1 MKRKILTIK
10 EASQLID
17 GITEYRIRQMCISGQ
32 LSCFRAGK
40 KYLISEEVLYKAV
53 FGEPNKKSPNPFINE
68 KGTDKSPLPPKK
80 VE

>member
-17 GITEYRIRQMCISGQ
+17 GITEYRIR

-68 KGTDKSPLPPKK
+68 KETEKSPLPPKK